1 MLWAAYVEGRS
12 RFAMTM
18 PDGSH
23 EGFSRFVAETARS
36 LQRYVRRLVGSPSTA
51 DDIVQEAY
59 ARTYQQGGGIEQPK
73 AFLFVTARNLAHNAS
88 RHQRVAA
95 TDTVAD
101 IDATGVRFDE
111 GRSPEDALIADEE
124 ARLLQQAVQRL
135 SPQCRAAFTMK
146 LFQECSY
153 RQIADELGI
162 SVKTVEKHI
171 SKGLRETHAFMAR
184 RYDLPAKGRE
194 PS

>member
-1 MLWAAYVEGRS
+1 MSAYGGNDS
-12 RFAMTM
+12 RRQKAM

-23 EGFSRFVAETARS
+23 EGFARFFAETARA
-36 LQRYVRRLVGSPSTA
+36 LQRYVRGFVGSSAAA
-51 DDIVQEAY
+51 DDIMQEAY
-59 ARTYQQGGGIEQPK
+59 TRTYQQGGDIEQPK
-73 AFLFVTARNLAHNAS
+73 AFLFVTARNLALNAS